1 MTEYEKMKAGEWIVT
16 NDPEIVRRNREA
28 TRLWREFSQTGTDD
42 ESAWRKAMRA
52 LLPNAHPTAVV
63 KPPFRCDFG
72 TEIYLGEK
80 AFVNFNCTILDGA
93 KVTIGAR
100 TLIGPD
106 CGIYTP
112 EHPIDWQER
121 NRGIERLLPVT
132 IGEDCWI
139 GGHVTILP
147 GVTIGARSIVAAGSV
162 VVDDVPEDVMVAG
175 NPARIVKSLELRVKN

>member
-1 MTEYEKMKAGEWIVT
+1 MSEYERMVAGEWIRC
-16 NDPEIVRRNREA
+16 DDEEIVRRNREA
-28 TRLWREFSQTGTDD
+28 TRLCREFGKTGTD
-42 ESAWRKAMRA
+42 EPETWKAAMTR
-52 LLPNAHPTAVV
+52 LLPHAHPTAVV

-106 CGIYTP
+106 CGLYTP
-112 EHPIDWQER
+112 NHPIDWQER
-121 NRGIERLLPVT
+121 AKGIERLSPIT

-147 GVTIGARSIVAAGSV
+147 GVTIGARSIVAVGSV

-175 NPARIVKSLELRVKN
+175 NPAVVKKSLKEKIR

>member
-1 MTEYEKMKAGEWIVT
+1 MTMLALVTIAYFDIAEGRSLFAVGKVARMEVSMTEYEKMIAGELIVT
-16 NDPEIVRRNREA
+16 NDAEIVRRNREA
-28 TRLWREFSQTGTDD
+28 TRLWRVFSQTGTDD
-42 ESAWRKAMRA
+42 EPAWRKAMSA

-100 TLIGPD
+100 TFVGPD

-121 NRGIERLLPVT
+121 NRGIERMKPVT

-139 GGHVTILP
+139 GEKVPISLC
-147 GVTIGARSIVAAGSV
+147 A
-162 VVDDVPEDVMVAG
+162 DDIHFEE
-175 NPARIVKSLELRVKN
+175 R

>member
-42 ESAWRKAMRA
+42 EPAWRKAMAA

-112 EHPIDWQER
+112 CHPIDWQER
-121 NRGIERLLPVT
+121 RKRIERLLPVT

-139 GGHVTILP
+139 GGHVTVLP
-147 GVTIGARSIVAAGSV
+147 GVKIGARSIVAAGSV
-162 VVDDVPEDVMVAG
+162 VVHDVPDGVMVAG
-175 NPARIVKSLELRVKN
+175 NPARVVKKLAS

>member
-1 MTEYEKMKAGEWIVT
+1 MTEYEKMQAGEWIVT
-16 NDPEIVRRNREA
+16 NDPEIVRRNRAA

-42 ESAWRKAMRA
+42 EGAWRKAMAA
-52 LLPNAHPTAVV
+52 LLPHAHPTAVV

-100 TLIGPD
+100 ALIGPD

-121 NRGIERLLPVT
+121 NSGIERLKPVT

-162 VVDDVPEDVMVAG
+162 VVKDVPEGVMVAG
-175 NPARIVKSLELRVKN
+175 NPARVVKSLEVRGKK

>member
-1 MTEYEKMKAGEWIVT
+1 MMTEYEKMKAGEWIVT

-42 ESAWRKAMRA
+42 EPAWRKAMAA

-93 KVTIGAR
+93 RVTVGAR

-121 NRGIERLLPVT
+121 NSGIERLKPVT
-132 IGEDCWI
+132 IGADCWI

-175 NPARIVKSLELRVKN
+175 NPAVVKKRLKPEAH

>member
-1 MTEYEKMKAGEWIVT
+1 MKMSEYERTRAGEWIRT
-16 NDPEIVRRNREA
+16 DDEEIVRRNREA
-28 TRLWREFSQTGTDD
+28 TRLWREFSKTGTDD
-42 ESAWRKAMRA
+42 EPAWRKAMAA
-52 LLPNAHPTAVV
+52 LLPHAHPTAVV

-106 CGIYTP
+106 CGLYTP
-112 EHPIDWQER
+112 NHPIDWQER
-121 NRGIERLLPVT
+121 AKGVERLLPIT

-162 VVDDVPEDVMVAG
+162 VVKDVPEDVMVAG
-175 NPARIVKSLELRVKN
+175 NPARVVKSLEVRA